1 MTSLKTTIEQLA
13 KSFADGVLTAIR
25 TASLEDILAES
36 GRGGS
41 RAAAAALVSRGAAG
55 RAAPPAPAKRGKGG
69 RLARRS
75 PEQLAEVVSSIV
87 AALEKAKSGL
97 RSEELQKVLGL
108 SKKEITG
115 PINEALAGKKIRK
128 TGERRSTTYF
138 AK

>member
-41 RAAAAALVSRGAAG
+41 RAAVAAMGA
-55 RAAPPAPAKRGKGG
+55 RAPAAKAPAAKKGKGG

-75 PEQLAEVVSSIV
+75 PEQLAQVVTAIV
-87 AALEKAKSGL
+87 SALEKAKSGL
-97 RSEELQKVLGL
+97 RSEELQRTLGL